1 MITVDVVIDKATMKD
16 LLNCNQNKDALA
28 IILAT
33 QLIECKKDSQMMY
46 VVNSKGDCMTSN
58 TVPIQHLRSD
68 QEEADTRMLLYGLDA
83 TKRGEKSTFIQSQDT
98 DVLVLMLWTYKI
110 LCLDTTLTAETE
122 GKGRSTPLGPLYEV
136 VGEDLVNALPG
147 FHALSGC
154 DQTGTISGKSKV
166 CFSNN
171 LKKAKLPMLD
181 AFSSLGNSYTIP
193 DDMYIKLKR
202 FVFQLYIPSTQLRE
216 L

>member
-1 MITVDVVIDKATMKD
+1 MVTVDVVIDKATMKD

-46 VVNSKGDCMTSN
+46 VVNSKGDCMASN
-58 TVPIQHLRSD
+58 TVPIQHLRSE
-68 QEEADTRMLLYGLDA
+68 QEEADTRMLLHGLDA
-83 TKRGEKSTFIQSQDT
+83 TKRGETSTFIQSQHT
-98 DVLVLMLWTYKI
+98 DVLVLMLWTYKR

-136 VGEDLVNALPG
+136 VGEDLVKALPG

-171 LKKAKLPMLD
+171 LK
-181 AFSSLGNSYTIP
+181 
-193 DDMYIKLKR
+193 
-202 FVFQLYIPSTQLRE
+202 
-216 L
+216 

>member
-46 VVNSKGDCMTSN
+46 VVNSKGDCMASN
-58 TVPIQHLRSD
+58 TVPIQHLRSE
-68 QEEADTRMLLYGLDA
+68 QEEADTRMLLHSLDA
-83 TKRGEKSTFIQSQDT
+83 RKRGETSTFIQSQHT
-98 DVLVLMLWTYKI
+98 DVLVLMLWTYKR

-122 GKGRSTPLGPLYEV
+122 GKVRSTPLGPLYEV
-136 VGEDLVNALPG
+136 VGEDLVKALPG

-154 DQTGTISGKSKV
+154 DQTGTINGKSKV
-166 CFSNN
+166 FFSNN
-171 LKKAKLPMLD
+171 LKKSQTTD
-181 AFSSLGNSYTIP
+181 ARCLLQP
-193 DDMYIKLKR
+193 RKQR
-202 FVFQLYIPSTQLRE
+202 HHPR
-216 L
+216 

>member
-1 MITVDVVIDKATMKD
+1 MVTVDVVIDKATME
-16 LLNCNQNKDALA
+16 ALA

-33 QLIECKKDSQMMY
+33 QLIECKKDSQKMY
-46 VVNSKGDCMTSN
+46 VVNSKGDCMT
-58 TVPIQHLRSD
+58 VPIQHLRSE
-68 QEEADTRMLLYGLDA
+68 QEEADTRMLLHGLDA
-83 TKRGEKSTFIQSQDT
+83 TKRGETSTFIPSQHT
-98 DVLVLMLWTYKI
+98 DVLVLKLRTYKR

-122 GKGRSTPLGPLYEV
+122 GKVRSTPLGPLYEV
-136 VGEDLVNALPG
+136 VGEDLVKALPG

-166 CFSNN
+166 CFSND
-171 LKKAKLPMLD
+171 LKKAKRPMLD
-181 AFSSLGNSYTIP
+181 AFFSLGNSDTIP

-216 L
+216 P